1 METLVVVTQAGDWPL
16 TLEGARLITAKQYL
30 TDPEFTGLR
39 HAKVFNLCRHYRYQS
54 LGYYVSLIAEA
65 RGHKPIPTVLTMQD
79 LRSPA
84 LVRMASDEIDELIQR
99 SLAPVT
105 GDRWTLHV
113 YFGRAASKDH
123 DRLATALFRQF
134 TAPFLKARFTRTEQW
149 ELDRLSA
156 IPASAIPDEERPAAF
171 ECAQAFFT
179 RRHRPSPPARPSR
192 FDLAI
197 LWDPADPVVPSDQ
210 GAIDRFV
217 AAAERVDIEAE
228 VIDREDY
235 GRLLEFDAL
244 FLRVTTAVDHY
255 SYRFA
260 RRAAAEGMV
269 VIDDPL
275 SILRCTNKVFLN
287 ELLGRNGIPVPRTR
301 VVNRDDRTGAAEGIG
316 FPCIVKQPDS
326 SSSLGVF
333 KADDAEALRMHLDRL
348 FETSDLV
355 LVQEFLPTDFD
366 WRIGML
372 DRQPLYAA
380 KYYMAPHHWQIIKHE
395 PASGRVRYGR
405 WETVP
410 VEEVPSTC
418 LDVATRA
425 ANLVGDSL
433 YGVDLKQSGAGWVV
447 IEVND
452 NPSIDHGVE
461 DLVLRD
467 RLYQTVME
475 SFLRRLEKV
484 TGARTPAS

>member
-1 METLVVVTQAGDWPL
+1 METLVVVTQPSDWPL
-16 TLEGARLITAKQYL
+16 KLEGARLVSAKQYL

-65 RGHKPIPTVLTMQD
+65 RGHKPVPTVMTMQD

-84 LVRMASDEIDELIQR
+84 LVRIASDELDELIQR
-99 SLAPVT
+99 SLASVA
-105 GDRWTLHV
+105 GDRWTLHC
-113 YFGRAASKDH
+113 YFGRAASKEH
-123 DRLATALFRQF
+123 DRLATALFKQF
-134 TAPFLKARFTRTEQW
+134 TAPFLKARFVRAEEW

-156 IPASAIPDEERPAAF
+156 IPASAIPEEERAAAF

-179 RRHRPSPPARPSR
+179 RRHRPTPAARPSR

-197 LWDPADPVVPSDQ
+197 LWDPKDPTVPSDQ
-210 GAIDRFV
+210 SAIDRFV
-217 AAAERVDIEAE
+217 AAAERIDIEAE

-244 FLRVTTAVDHY
+244 FLRVTTAVNHY

-275 SILRCTNKVFLN
+275 SILRCTNKVFLH
-287 ELLGRNGIPVPRTR
+287 ELLGRNGIAVPRTR
-301 VVNRDDRTGAAEGIG
+301 IVNREDRASATEGIA
-316 FPCIVKQPDS
+316 FPCVVKQPDS

-333 KADDAEALRMHLDRL
+333 KADDAEALRGHLDRL
-348 FETSDLV
+348 FEISDLV
-355 LVQEFLPTDFD
+355 LVQEFLPTEFD

-372 DRQPLYAA
+372 DRQPLYASR
-380 KYYMAPHHWQIIKHE
+380 YFMAPRHWQIIKHE
-395 PASGRVRYGR
+395 TPSGRVRYGR
-405 WETVP
+405 SETVP
-410 VEEVPSTC
+410 VEEAPSAC
-418 LDVATRA
+418 LDVAVRA
-425 ANLVGDSL
+425 ANLIGDSL
-433 YGVDLKQSGAGWVV
+433 YGVDLKPAGGGWVV

-461 DLVLRD
+461 DAVLKD

-484 TGARTPAS
+484 TGVRSPGS

>member
-1 METLVVVTQAGDWPL
+1 
-16 TLEGARLITAKQYL
+16 
-30 TDPEFTGLR
+30 
-39 HAKVFNLCRHYRYQS
+39 
-54 LGYYVSLIAEA
+54 
-65 RGHKPIPTVLTMQD
+65 
-79 LRSPA
+79 
-84 LVRMASDEIDELIQR
+84 
-99 SLAPVT
+99 
-105 GDRWTLHV
+105 
-113 YFGRAASKDH
+113 
-123 DRLATALFRQF
+123 
-134 TAPFLKARFTRTEQW
+134 
-149 ELDRLSA
+149 
-156 IPASAIPDEERPAAF
+156 
-171 ECAQAFFT
+171 
-179 RRHRPSPPARPSR
+179 
-192 FDLAI
+192 
-197 LWDPADPVVPSDQ
+197 
-210 GAIDRFV
+210 
-217 AAAERVDIEAE
+217 
-228 VIDREDY
+228 
-235 GRLLEFDAL
+235 
-244 FLRVTTAVDHY
+244 
-255 SYRFA
+255 
-260 RRAAAEGMV
+260 
-269 VIDDPL
+269 
-275 SILRCTNKVFLN
+275 
-287 ELLGRNGIPVPRTR
+287 
-301 VVNRDDRTGAAEGIG
+301 VNRDDRTGAAEGIG

>member
-1 METLVVVTQAGDWPL
+1 METLVVVTQPGDWPL
-16 TLEGARLITAKQYL
+16 ELEGARLVTAKQYL

-65 RGHKPIPTVLTMQD
+65 RGHKPVPTVMTMQD

-84 LVRMASDEIDELIQR
+84 MVRIASDDLDELIQR
-99 SLAPVT
+99 SLASVA
-105 GDRWTLHV
+105 GERWTLHC
-113 YFGRAASKDH
+113 YFGRAASKEH
-123 DRLATALFRQF
+123 DRLATALFKQF
-134 TAPFLKARFTRTEQW
+134 TAPFLKARFVRAEEW

-156 IPASAIPDEERPAAF
+156 IPASAIPEEERAAAF

-179 RRHRPSPPARPSR
+179 RRHRPAPPARPSR
-192 FDLAI
+192 FALAI
-197 LWDPADPVVPSDQ
+197 LWDPEDPTVPSDQ
-210 GAIDRFV
+210 AAVDRFV

-228 VIDREDY
+228 VIGREDY

-244 FLRVTTAVDHY
+244 FLRVTTAVNHY

-275 SILRCTNKVFLN
+275 SILRCTNKVFLH

-301 VVNRDDRTGAAEGIG
+301 AVNRDDRATAADGIG

-333 KADDAEALRMHLDRL
+333 KADDAEALRIHLDRL
-348 FETSDLV
+348 FEISDLV

-372 DRQPLYAA
+372 DRRPLYASR
-380 KYYMAPHHWQIIKHE
+380 YFMAPHHWQIIKHD
-395 PASGRVRYGR
+395 ASSGRVRYGR
-405 WETVP
+405 SETVP
-410 VEEVPSTC
+410 VEDVPAEC
-418 LDVATRA
+418 LDLAMRA
-425 ANLVGDSL
+425 ANLIGDSL
-433 YGVDLKQSGAGWVV
+433 YGVDLKPARGGWVV

-461 DLVLRD
+461 DTVLKD

-484 TGARTPAS
+484 TG